1 MKKKYLVTI
10 YSIAIFVFVV
20 LYLSLN
26 KNNVYTTQ
34 ENIGKKISVIQLNYF
49 DKPGEFNIQ
58 EISNFNFTLLN
69 FWASWCGPC
78 RKEHKHLVELS
89 RNSNLKI
96 IGVNFKDDKKNAME
110 FLKEMGNPFFILT
123 KDPEGKKS
131 VNFGIYGIPE
141 TILINK
147 DLKILKKYVGPLSGK
162 DVREIKRI
170 VKKWEHYH

>member
-78 RKEHKHLVELS
+78 RKEHKHLMELS

-123 KDPEGKKS
+123 KDLEGKKS

-147 DLKILKKYVGPLSGK
+147 DLKILKKYVGPLNDK
-162 DVREIKRI
+162 DVREIQRI
-170 VKKWEHYH
+170 VKK